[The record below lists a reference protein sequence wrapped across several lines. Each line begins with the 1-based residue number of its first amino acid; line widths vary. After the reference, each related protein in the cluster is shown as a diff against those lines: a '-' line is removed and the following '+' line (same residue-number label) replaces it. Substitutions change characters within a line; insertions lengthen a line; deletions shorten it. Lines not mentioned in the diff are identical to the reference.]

1 MPHTFKPAGVLPI
14 LVLLTACGG
23 GDGDPGTKGPNL
35 SGNPGG
41 GGGGGLL
48 EVEGLWTGQ
57 SNDGVQTALIVLE
70 DGSAWGL
77 QRRGSVLASAIVGK
91 ASSSGGVFT
100 LPASVFNLRD
110 WSPANSTYA
119 GTYTA
124 RSSIAATSTGNSPLA
139 LSYKSA
145 YESAA
150 TVSAVAG
157 SYTLNG
163 MSKTAPA
170 PRVTMAISASGAIG
184 FSNWGTC
191 SPTGTVSARSSGR
204 NVFNLS
210 ISFKGACPLA
220 EGTLVNGMFFVDKSA
235 SPAQAYV
242 LAQTATKDDGFFAAT
257 AN

>member
-1 MPHTFKPAGVLPI
+1 MPHPFKPASALLI

-23 GDGDPGTKGPNL
+23 GDGDPGGKGLNL

-41 GGGGGLL
+41 ASGGLL
-48 EVEGLWTGQ
+48 DVEGLWAGQ
-57 SNDGVQTALIVLE
+57 SSDGVQTALVVLE
-70 DGSAWGL
+70 DGSTLGL
-77 QRRGSVLASAIVGK
+77 QRDGSTLKSAIVGK
-91 ASSSGGVFT
+91 ASGGGGV
-100 LPASVFNLRD
+100 LSMQASVLNLAY
-110 WSPANSTYA
+110 WFASNTTYA
-119 GTYTA
+119 GTYTT

-150 TVSAVAG
+150 TLSAVVG

-163 MSKTAPA
+163 MSKFGAA
-170 PRVTMAISASGAIG
+170 PRVTMTLSASGAIS
-184 FSNWGTC
+184 FSNWLNC
-191 SPTGTVSARSSGR
+191 SPTGTVSPRSSGR

-220 EGTLVNGMFFVDKSA
+220 EGTLVNGVFFVDKSA

-242 LAQTATKDDGFFAAT
+242 AAQTANKDDGFFAAS

>member
-1 MPHTFKPAGVLPI
+1 MLFACA
-14 LVLLTACGG
+14 LLIACGG
-23 GDGDPGTKGPNL
+23 GDGDPGTKGPPL

-41 GGGGGLL
+41 GSGGLL
-48 EVEGLWTGQ
+48 DVEGLWTGQ
-57 SNDGVQTALIVLE
+57 SPDGVQTALLVLE

-77 QRRGSVLASAIVGK
+77 QRRGSVLASALVGK
-91 ASSSGGVFT
+91 ASGSGGVFT

-124 RSSIAATSTGNSPLA
+124 RSSIAATSTGNAPLA

-150 TVSAVAG
+150 ALSAVVG

-163 MSKTAPA
+163 ISKFGAA
-170 PRVTMAISASGAIG
+170 PRVTMTLSASGAIS
-184 FSNWGTC
+184 FSNWGAC
-191 SPTGTVSARSSGR
+191 SPTGTVSPRSGGR
-204 NVFNLS
+204 NVFDLS
-210 ISFKGACPLA
+210 IRFNDACPLA
-220 EGTLVNGMFFVDKSA
+220 KNTLVSGVFFVDKSA

-242 LAQTATKDDGFFAAT
+242 LAQTATKDDGFFAAS

>member
-1 MPHTFKPAGVLPI
+1 MPHTFKPAGVLLI

-41 GGGGGLL
+41 GSSGLL

-57 SNDGVQTALIVLE
+57 SNDGMQTALIVLE

-77 QRRGSVLASAIVGK
+77 QRSGSVLASAIVGK
-91 ASSSGGVFT
+91 ASGSGGVFSM
-100 LPASVFNLRD
+100 PASVLNLAY
-110 WSPANSTYA
+110 WSATNSTYA

-124 RSSIAATSTGNSPLA
+124 RSSIAATSTGNAPLA

-163 MSKTAPA
+163 MSKFGAA
-170 PRVTMAISASGAIG
+170 PRVTMAISANGAIG

-220 EGTLVNGMFFVDKSA
+220 EGTLVSGVFFVDKSA

-242 LAQTATKDDGFFAAT
+242 LAQTATKDDGFFAAS

>member
-1 MPHTFKPAGVLPI
+1 ML
-14 LVLLTACGG
+14 
-23 GDGDPGTKGPNL
+23 D
-35 SGNPGG
+35 
-41 GGGGGLL
+41 
-48 EVEGLWTGQ
+48 VEGLWAGQ
-57 SNDGVQTALIVLE
+57 NNVGVQAALVVLE

-77 QRRGSVLASAIVGK
+77 QRNGNTLKSAIVGK
-91 ASSSGGVFT
+91 ASGSGGVFSM
-100 LPASVFNLRD
+100 PASVLNLGY

-124 RSSIAATSTGNSPLA
+124 RSSIAATSTGNAPLA

-150 TVSAVAG
+150 TFAAVTG

-163 MSKTAPA
+163 TSKFRAA
-170 PRVTMAISASGAIG
+170 PRVTMTVAASGAFS
-184 FSNWGTC
+184 FSNWGGC
-191 SPTGTVSARSSGR
+191 SATGTVSPRSSGR

-220 EGTLVNGMFFVDKSA
+220 EGTLVNGVFFVDKSS

-242 LAQTATKDDGFFAAT
+242 LAQTATKDNGFFAAT

>member
-1 MPHTFKPAGVLPI
+1 MPHTFKPAGVLLI

-41 GGGGGLL
+41 GSSGLL

-57 SNDGVQTALIVLE
+57 SNDGIQMALIVLE

-91 ASSSGGVFT
+91 ASGSGGVFT
-100 LPASVFNLRD
+100 LPASMVNLSF
-110 WSPANSTYA
+110 WSAANVNYS
-119 GTYTA
+119 GSYTM
-124 RSSIAATSTGNSPLA
+124 RSSIAATTSGFPALA
-139 LSYKSA
+139 LAYKSA

-150 TVSAVAG
+150 SLSVVAG

-163 MSKTAPA
+163 MSKLGPA
-170 PRVTMAISASGAIG
+170 PRVTMTVAASGAIG

-210 ISFKGACPLA
+210 ISFQGICPLSN
-220 EGTLVNGMFFVDKSA
+220 GTTVSGVLFVDKSA

-242 LAQTATKDDGFFAAT
+242 LAQTANKDDGFFAAS

>member
-1 MPHTFKPAGVLPI
+1 MPHLRKPASALLI
-14 LVLLTACGG
+14 LLWLTACGG
-23 GDGDPGTKGPNL
+23 GDGDPGSKGPNL

-41 GGGGGLL
+41 GSLL
-48 EVEGLWTGQ
+48 DVEGLWTGQ

-91 ASSSGGVFT
+91 ASGSGGVFSM
-100 LPASVFNLRD
+100 PASVLNLGY

-124 RSSIAATSTGNSPLA
+124 RSSLAATSTGNSPLA

-150 TVSAVAG
+150 ALSAVVG
-157 SYTLNG
+157 NYTLNG
-163 MSKTAPA
+163 ISKFGAA
-170 PRVTMAISASGAIG
+170 PRVTMTLSASGAIS
-184 FSNWGTC
+184 FSNWGAC
-191 SPTGTVSARSSGR
+191 SPTGTVSPRSSGR

-220 EGTLVNGMFFVDKSA
+220 EGTLVNGVFFVDKSA